1 MDSLETLEKRVRQ
14 AAEQLAVLKD
24 EKQKLLAEIKF
35 LEEENERT
43 KGLIRENES
52 LREEKKTVATRI
64 EKVIKKIN
72 SLKI

>member
-1 MDSLETLEKRVRQ
+1 MDSLETLESRVRQ

-52 LREEKKTVATRI
+52 LRDEKKTVAARI